1 MASDKPRDVLDE
13 RAQILLRLLVEQYIR
28 EGQPVG
34 SRTLS
39 REPGLDLSPAT
50 IRNIVSDLEEL
61 GFVKSPHTSA
71 GRVPTIKGYRF
82 FVDTLIKLTPP
93 KGEELLR
100 FSESMSDASGDPQA
114 LALSVSNLL
123 SAVTSLAGIV
133 TVPRRAQT
141 ALRQIEFLPLSGH
154 RVLAILVVND
164 REVQNKIL
172 NVSRDFGADELKRA
186 SNYLN
191 AHSAAAACRMARD
204 LLLAELKRTRAS
216 MNALMVEAI
225 EMAQQVFPE
234 AEPAP
239 EFVVAGET
247 NLMGLN
253 QVANVETLKGL
264 FEAFGRQRDI
274 LHLLDQSMKADG
286 VQIFIGHESGYELL
300 DSYSIVA
307 APYTTEDD
315 TMGVLGVIGPTRMAY
330 ERVIPIVDITAKLL
344 GRALKSRLSPTAK
357 PIRRPRRGRPGRHE
371 RKTRRTIPAPS
382 RRGPVRSSKR
392 CGEAD
397 EHRTVTSGR
406 RRSRQPRKRSARELD
421 AARKSARRLPKRSC
435 PFAKPVGRQPKSL
448 PDGPLTA
455 ARHARSFDEAPAR
468 AAARSIPSASR

>member
-13 RAQILLRLLVEQYIR
+13 RAQTLLRLLVDKFIR
-28 EGQPVG
+28 DGQPVG

-39 REPGLDLSPAT
+39 RESGLDLSPAT

-93 KGEELLR
+93 KGEELKR
-100 FSESMSDASGDPQA
+100 FSESLTETSGDPQA

-133 TVPRRAQT
+133 TVPRRSHT

-154 RVLAILVVND
+154 RVLAILIVND

-191 AHSAAAACRMARD
+191 AHVSGRSLPEVRD
-204 LLLAELKRTRAS
+204 LLIAELKRTRAS
-216 MNALMVEAI
+216 MNASMVEAI
-225 EMAQQVFPE
+225 EMAQRMFPE
-234 AEPAP
+234 TEPEP
-239 EFVVAGET
+239 EFVIAGET
-247 NLMGLN
+247 NLMGID
-253 QVANVETLKGL
+253 QVADVETLKGL

-307 APYTTEDD
+307 APYTSEDD

-330 ERVIPIVDITAKLL
+330 ERVIPIVDVTAKLL
-344 GRALKSRLSPTAK
+344 GRALKS
-357 PIRRPRRGRPGRHE
+357 
-371 RKTRRTIPAPS
+371 
-382 RRGPVRSSKR
+382 
-392 CGEAD
+392 
-397 EHRTVTSGR
+397 SG
-406 RRSRQPRKRSARELD
+406 
-421 AARKSARRLPKRSC
+421 
-435 PFAKPVGRQPKSL
+435 
-448 PDGPLTA
+448 
-455 ARHARSFDEAPAR
+455 
-468 AAARSIPSASR
+468 

>member
-1 MASDKPRDVLDE
+1 MASDRTREGLDE
-13 RAQILLRLLVEQYIR
+13 RAQILLRILVDKYIR
-28 EGQPVG
+28 DGQPVG

-39 REPGLDLSPAT
+39 RESGLDLSPAT
-50 IRNIVSDLEEL
+50 IRNIVADLEEL
-61 GFVKSPHTSA
+61 GFVSSPHTSA
-71 GRVPTIKGYRF
+71 GRVPTNKGYRF

-100 FSESMSDASGDPQA
+100 FRQSLDEVAGDPQA

-141 ALRQIEFLPLSGH
+141 AVRQIEFLPLSGH

-172 NVSRDFGADELKRA
+172 NVRRDFGSDELRRA

-191 AHSAAAACRMARD
+191 ELFGGRSLSQVRE
-204 LLLAELKRTRAS
+204 LLLAELKNTRAT

-225 EMAQQVFPE
+225 ELAQKVFPE
-234 AEPAP
+234 TEPER
-239 EFVVAGET
+239 EFIVAGET
-247 NLMGLN
+247 NLMGVD
-253 QVANVETLKGL
+253 QVGSVETLKSL

-274 LHLLDQSMKADG
+274 LHLLDQSMNADG
-286 VQIFIGHESGYELL
+286 VQIFIGHESGYQLL

-307 APYTTEDD
+307 APYVSEDD

-344 GRALKSRLSPTAK
+344 ARALKS
-357 PIRRPRRGRPGRHE
+357 
-371 RKTRRTIPAPS
+371 
-382 RRGPVRSSKR
+382 
-392 CGEAD
+392 
-397 EHRTVTSGR
+397 SG
-406 RRSRQPRKRSARELD
+406 
-421 AARKSARRLPKRSC
+421 
-435 PFAKPVGRQPKSL
+435 
-448 PDGPLTA
+448 
-455 ARHARSFDEAPAR
+455 
-468 AAARSIPSASR
+468 

>member
-1 MASDKPRDVLDE
+1 MASDKPRDLLDE
-13 RAQILLRLLVEQYIR
+13 RAQTLLRLLVDKYIR
-28 EGQPVG
+28 DGQPVG

-39 REPGLDLSPAT
+39 RESGLDLSPAT

-61 GFVKSPHTSA
+61 GFVQSPHTSA

-93 KGEELLR
+93 NRDELLR
-100 FSESMSDASGDPQA
+100 FSESLAETSGDPQA

-123 SAVTSLAGIV
+123 SAFTSLAGIV

-141 ALRQIEFLPLSGH
+141 ALRQVEFLPLSGH

-172 NVSRDFGADELKRA
+172 NVSRDFSADELKRA

-191 AHSAAAACRMARD
+191 DHCGGRTLSEVRE

-225 EMAQQVFPE
+225 EMAQKVFPE
-234 AEPAP
+234 AEPQP

-247 NLMGLN
+247 NLMGLE
-253 QVANVETLKGL
+253 QLSDVERLKGL

-274 LHLLDQSMKADG
+274 LHLLDQSMRADG

-300 DSYSIVA
+300 DSYSIVT
-307 APYTTEDD
+307 APYVTEDD
-315 TMGVLGVIGPTRMAY
+315 TVGVLGVIGPTRMAY
-330 ERVIPIVDITAKLL
+330 ERVIPIVDVTAKLL
-344 GRALKSRLSPTAK
+344 GRALKSNS
-357 PIRRPRRGRPGRHE
+357 
-371 RKTRRTIPAPS
+371 
-382 RRGPVRSSKR
+382 
-392 CGEAD
+392 
-397 EHRTVTSGR
+397 
-406 RRSRQPRKRSARELD
+406 
-421 AARKSARRLPKRSC
+421 
-435 PFAKPVGRQPKSL
+435 
-448 PDGPLTA
+448 
-455 ARHARSFDEAPAR
+455 
-468 AAARSIPSASR
+468 

>member
-13 RAQILLRLLVEQYIR
+13 RAQTLLRILVDRYIR
-28 EGQPVG
+28 DGQPVG

-39 REPGLDLSPAT
+39 RESGLDLSPAT
-50 IRNIVSDLEEL
+50 IRNIVSDLEDL

-82 FVDTLIKLTPP
+82 FVDTLVKLTPP
-93 KGEELLR
+93 KGDELIR
-100 FSESMSDASGDPQA
+100 FSDSMSEASGDPQA

-123 SAVTSLAGIV
+123 SVVTSLAGIV

-141 ALRQIEFLPLSGH
+141 ALRQIEFLPLSGR

-186 SNYLN
+186 SNFLN
-191 AHSAAAACRMARD
+191 EHIGGRSLPQVRD

-225 EMAQQVFPE
+225 EMAQKVFPE

-247 NLMGLN
+247 NLMGLD
-253 QVANVETLKGL
+253 QVADVETLKGL

-307 APYTTEDD
+307 AP
-315 TMGVLGVIGPTRMAY
+315 
-330 ERVIPIVDITAKLL
+330 
-344 GRALKSRLSPTAK
+344 
-357 PIRRPRRGRPGRHE
+357 
-371 RKTRRTIPAPS
+371 
-382 RRGPVRSSKR
+382 
-392 CGEAD
+392 
-397 EHRTVTSGR
+397 
-406 RRSRQPRKRSARELD
+406 
-421 AARKSARRLPKRSC
+421 
-435 PFAKPVGRQPKSL
+435 
-448 PDGPLTA
+448 
-455 ARHARSFDEAPAR
+455 
-468 AAARSIPSASR
+468 

>member
-13 RAQILLRLLVEQYIR
+13 RAQTLLRLLVDKFIR
-28 EGQPVG
+28 DGQPVG

-39 REPGLDLSPAT
+39 RESGLDLSPAT

-82 FVDTLIKLTPP
+82 FVDTLIKLRPP
-93 KGEELLR
+93 QGDELKR
-100 FSESMSDASGDPQA
+100 FSDSLTETSGDPQA

-133 TVPRRAQT
+133 TVPRRSQT

-172 NVSRDFGADELKRA
+172 NVSRDFGSDELKRA

-191 AHSAAAACRMARD
+191 AQVSGRSLREVRD

-225 EMAQQVFPE
+225 EMAQRVFPE
-234 AEPAP
+234 AEPQP

-247 NLMGLN
+247 NLMGID
-253 QVANVETLKGL
+253 QVADVETLKGL

-307 APYTTEDD
+307 APYTSEDD

-330 ERVIPIVDITAKLL
+330 ERIIPTVDVTAKLL
-344 GRALKSRLSPTAK
+344 GRALKS
-357 PIRRPRRGRPGRHE
+357 
-371 RKTRRTIPAPS
+371 
-382 RRGPVRSSKR
+382 
-392 CGEAD
+392 
-397 EHRTVTSGR
+397 SG
-406 RRSRQPRKRSARELD
+406 
-421 AARKSARRLPKRSC
+421 
-435 PFAKPVGRQPKSL
+435 
-448 PDGPLTA
+448 
-455 ARHARSFDEAPAR
+455 
-468 AAARSIPSASR
+468 

>member
-1 MASDKPRDVLDE
+1 MASDKPRDHLDE
-13 RAQILLRLLVEQYIR
+13 RAQTLLRLLVDKYIR
-28 EGQPVG
+28 DGQPVG

-39 REPGLDLSPAT
+39 RESGLDLSPAT

-61 GFVKSPHTSA
+61 GFVSSPHTSA

-93 KGEELLR
+93 KGDELKR
-100 FSESMSDASGDPQA
+100 VSESLSDTYGDPQA
-114 LALSVSNLL
+114 LALTVSNLL

-133 TVPRRAQT
+133 TVPRRVQT

-154 RVLAILVVND
+154 RVLAILVIND

-172 NVSRDFGADELKRA
+172 NVSRDFDADELRRA

-191 AHSAAAACRMARD
+191 ECFGGRSLPEVRE

-225 EMAQQVFPE
+225 EMAQKVFPE

-247 NLMGLN
+247 NLMGIH
-253 QVANVETLKGL
+253 QVADVENLKSL

-274 LHLLDQSMKADG
+274 LHLLDQSMRADG
-286 VQIFIGHESGYELL
+286 VQIFIGHESGYQLL
-300 DSYSIVA
+300 DSYSIVT
-307 APYTTEDD
+307 APYMTEDD
-315 TMGVLGVIGPTRMAY
+315 TVGVLGVIGPTRMAY

-344 GRALKSRLSPTAK
+344 GRALKSNS
-357 PIRRPRRGRPGRHE
+357 
-371 RKTRRTIPAPS
+371 
-382 RRGPVRSSKR
+382 
-392 CGEAD
+392 
-397 EHRTVTSGR
+397 
-406 RRSRQPRKRSARELD
+406 
-421 AARKSARRLPKRSC
+421 
-435 PFAKPVGRQPKSL
+435 
-448 PDGPLTA
+448 
-455 ARHARSFDEAPAR
+455 
-468 AAARSIPSASR
+468 